1 MIHLNMIDCSEM
13 KGKLNSCKENEQIND
28 YLISAVIVMRGK
40 QKRYERFGEKYRE
53 QKEAAEKK
61 VDDIIAKLTDSQG
74 SLF

>member
-1 MIHLNMIDCSEM
+1 MIDYSEM
-13 KGKLNSCKENEQIND
+13 KGKLNSGKINSKIGD
-28 YLISAVIVMRGK
+28 VLIQAVIRMRGK

-53 QKEAAEKK
+53 AKEAEEKK

>member
-1 MIHLNMIDCSEM
+1 M
-13 KGKLNSCKENEQIND
+13 KGKLNSGQINSKIGD
-28 YLISAVIVMRGK
+28 VLIQAVIRMRGK

-53 QKEAAEKK
+53 AKEEEEKK

>member
-1 MIHLNMIDCSEM
+1 MIDYSEM
-13 KGKLNSCKENEQIND
+13 EGKLNSGQINSKIGD
-28 YLISAVIVMRGK
+28 VLIRAVIRMRGK

-53 QKEAAEKK
+53 AKEAEEKK

>member
-1 MIHLNMIDCSEM
+1 M
-13 KGKLNSCKENEQIND
+13 KGKLNRGKENEQISD

-53 QKEAAEKK
+53 QKDEAEKK

-74 SLF
+74 VLF

>member
-1 MIHLNMIDCSEM
+1 MIDYSEM
-13 KGKLNSCKENEQIND
+13 KGKLNSGQVNSEISD
-28 YLISAVIVMRGK
+28 VLIQAVIRMRGK

-53 QKEAAEKK
+53 AKEAEERK

>member
-1 MIHLNMIDCSEM
+1 MIDYSEM
-13 KGKLNSCKENEQIND
+13 KGKLNRGQINSKIGD
-28 YLISAVIVMRGK
+28 VLIQAVIRMRGK

-53 QKEAAEKK
+53 AKEEEEKK

>member
-1 MIHLNMIDCSEM
+1 MIPLNMIDYSEM
-13 KGKLNSCKENEQIND
+13 KGKLSSGQINSE
-28 YLISAVIVMRGK
+28 ISDVSIQAVIRMRGK

-53 QKEAAEKK
+53 AKEEEEKK

>member
-1 MIHLNMIDCSEM
+1 M
-13 KGKLNSCKENEQIND
+13 KGKLNSGKENEQIND

>member
-1 MIHLNMIDCSEM
+1 MNIIDYSEM
-13 KGKLNSCKENEQIND
+13 KGKLNSGQVNNEISD
-28 YLISAVIVMRGK
+28 VLIQAVIRMRGK

-53 QKEAAEKK
+53 AKEEEEKK

>member
-1 MIHLNMIDCSEM
+1 MIDYSEM
-13 KGKLNSCKENEQIND
+13 KGKLNSGQINSEISD
-28 YLISAVIVMRGK
+28 VLIQAVIRMRGK

-53 QKEAAEKK
+53 AKEAEERK